1 MAEQV
6 SMKKAVAWTAIAKYT
21 TAVLQLVFAAILSRL
36 LTPEQYGI
44 VAVINV
50 FVVFFQL
57 FCDMGFGTAV
67 IQDKG
72 LTEKQ
77 TNDIFSWTVYFGLG
91 LMVLFIGA
99 SFPISMIYGDSIYVP
114 LGCILSVALLL
125 NALNMIP
132 NAVMLK
138 EKRFKGIA
146 FRTIVSGIVAS
157 LITIAL
163 AFKGFG
169 VYALVLQSVFTALI
183 IFIWNELSVKLK
195 FHFKPDFVSIK
206 RIWGYSVYQFLSQ
219 LINYFNRNLDSLL
232 IGKYFPKADLGQYN
246 KSYHLM
252 QMPIAYIPGV
262 VGPALHPILSEH
274 QNDPKYIFSAYTRI
288 LKLLSIIGCF
298 ISVWLY
304 YVGEEL
310 IIVLFGDQWHPA
322 VLPFKILA
330 LSVWF
335 QLLTNTIAPIYQSIG
350 NTKLM
355 FKSTIFTCLLII
367 TFIITGCFMGSIV
380 NVAACISIAYS
391 LNFFLTY
398 YILVYK
404 GFKENFWHFLLM
416 FRHEVLYFIAMM
428 CITMVQLNID
438 SLIEALFLK
447 SLLLFVSFAILLLI
461 SGQSKLFLGFI
472 RRNKRND

>member
-1 MAEQV
+1 
-6 SMKKAVAWTAIAKYT
+6 MKRAVAWTAIAKYT
-21 TAVLQLVFAAILSRL
+21 TAALQLVFAAILSRI

-77 TNDIFSWTVYFGLG
+77 TNDIFSWTVYLGLG

-99 SFPISMIYGDSIYVP
+99 AFPISIIYEDSIYVP

-138 EKRFKGIA
+138 QKRFESIA
-146 FRTIVSGIVAS
+146 FRTIISGVVSS
-157 LITIAL
+157 LITIVLAL
-163 AFKGFG
+163 NGFG
-169 VYALVLQSVFTALI
+169 VYAFVLQSVFTALI
-183 IFIWNELSVKLK
+183 IFIWNKLSVKLN
-195 FHFKPDFVSIK
+195 FHFRPNFDSIK

-232 IGKYFPKADLGQYN
+232 IGKYFHKADLGQYN

-274 QNDPKYIFSAYTRI
+274 QNEPKYIYASYLHI
-288 LKLLSIIGCF
+288 LKILSLIGCF
-298 ISVWLY
+298 ISVWFY
-304 YVGEEL
+304 YTGEEL
-310 IIVLFGDQWHPA
+310 VILLFGNQWYPA
-322 VLPFKILA
+322 ILPFKILA

-335 QLLTNTIAPIYQSIG
+335 QLLTNTIAPIYQSVG

-355 FKSTIFTCLLII
+355 FKSTIATCVLII
-367 TFIITGCFMGSIV
+367 TFIILGCIVGNIV
-380 NVAACISIAYS
+380 NVAKCVSLAYF

-398 YILVYK
+398 FIMTKY
-404 GFKENFWHFLLM
+404 GFNESFLKFLLT
-416 FRHEVLYFIAMM
+416 FRHEVLFFGGLLSVTLIPMNIDNIIISFITKSVIMM
-428 CITMVQLNID
+428 FVYTVLLCITGQQKVI
-438 SLIEALFLK
+438 
-447 SLLLFVSFAILLLI
+447 VSIL
-461 SGQSKLFLGFI
+461 
-472 RRNKRND
+472 RRKKI

>member
-1 MAEQV
+1 
-6 SMKKAVAWTAIAKYT
+6 MKKAVAWTAIAKYT

-72 LTEKQ
+72 LTERQ
-77 TNDIFSWTVYFGLG
+77 TNDIFSWTVYLGLG

-99 SFPISMIYGDSIYVP
+99 SFPISMIYEDAIYVP

-138 EKRFKGIA
+138 EKRFKSIA
-146 FRTIVSGIVAS
+146 FRTIVSGIAAS
-157 LITIAL
+157 LITIVL

-195 FHFKPDFVSIK
+195 FHFWPDFASIK
-206 RIWGYSVYQFLSQ
+206 RIWDYSVYQFLSQ

-274 QNDPKYIFSAYTRI
+274 QNEPKYIYSSYLRVLKI
-288 LKLLSIIGCF
+288 LSLIGCF

-304 YVGEEL
+304 YTGEEL
-310 IIVLFGDQWHPA
+310 VILLFGDQWYPA
-322 VLPFKILA
+322 ILPFKILA

-335 QLLTNTIAPIYQSIG
+335 QLLTNTIAPIYQSVG

-355 FKSTIFTCLLII
+355 FHSTVATCILII
-367 TFIITGCFMGSIV
+367 SFIIVGCIMGNIV
-380 NVAACISIAYS
+380 NVAMCVSIAYF

-398 YILVYK
+398 IILVK
-404 GFKENFWHFLLM
+404 FCFKE
-416 FRHEVLYFIAMM
+416 
-428 CITMVQLNID
+428 
-438 SLIEALFLK
+438 S
-447 SLLLFVSFAILLLI
+447 FVSFLKTFWQEILFFVVMMGATLIPLTIGNMIVSFFIKSIILAVLYSLLMVITGQHKIVITLI
-461 SGQSKLFLGFI
+461 SH
-472 RRNKRND
+472 NKRA